1 MKKILMT
8 LLGTINLLLAFA
20 MVWLLAINIKGSGGY
35 SQSVVAGI
43 RPISILE
50 KFIEYSM
57 TFFILMPFITAAYF
71 LLRST
76 FKKQN
81 LQKWRI
87 AFVSNAIAVLVFF
100 AVGLLNYLKILNI
113 SFLTVAFAPIAIL
126 AVINCVIILW
136 VSGVSGKNIATET
149 KVR

>member
-1 MKKILMT
+1 MKRISMM
-8 LLGTINLLLAFA
+8 LLGSINLLLVLA
-20 MVWLLAINIKGSGGY
+20 MVWFYALNNKVSGR
-35 SQSVVAGI
+35 SPQSVVAGTATI
-43 RPISILE
+43 E
-50 KFIEYSM
+50 KLIEYVGIIV
-57 TFFILMPFITAAYF
+57 ILMPVITAAYF
-71 LLRST
+71 LLRSA